1 VIIERGQPKQNQWYY
16 DKHEQ
21 LYAIR
26 QSFPFKC
33 SFLLIFRIPTHL
45 NLPKPFIQYYNS
57 LSSELSIYTFDKPHL
72 YSYAFEDFH
81 ASLHS
86 SFPSNPRLS
95 FLCIAHQLHYSSARA
110 QFYIW
115 RPSTLFLRSCT
126 CLFQSYPQRFAVFE
140 NLLSF
145 YRLHVSGRCCSGRKS
160 AHSSYFRFYTFY
172 VEKSRR
178 RPGLWEN
185 LWS

>member
-1 VIIERGQPKQNQWYY
+1 MINMS
-16 DKHEQ
+16 
-21 LYAIR
+21 R
-26 QSFPFKC
+26 QTRTYIFDNPFPILFSKC
-33 SFLLIFRIPTHL
+33 SRIPTHL

-86 SFPSNPRLS
+86 SFPSNPSEAVPVSSNHITYNPNPALQCFHLKIS
-95 FLCIAHQLHYSSARA
+95 FLFIDSMY
-110 QFYIW
+110 
-115 RPSTLFLRSCT
+115 
-126 CLFQSYPQRFAVFE
+126 
-140 NLLSF
+140 
-145 YRLHVSGRCCSGRKS
+145 VSGRCCSGRKS
-160 AHSSYFRFYTFY
+160 AHCSYFRFYTFY

-185 LWS
+185 PLVLEVIKRKGTISIWDNIINGYRQS